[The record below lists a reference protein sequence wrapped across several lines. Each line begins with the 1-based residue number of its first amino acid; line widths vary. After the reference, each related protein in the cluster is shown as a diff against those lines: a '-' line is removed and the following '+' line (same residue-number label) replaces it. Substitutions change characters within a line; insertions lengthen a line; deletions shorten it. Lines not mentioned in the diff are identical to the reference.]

1 MAQAPG
7 NIRRARPLLGT
18 FVEICA
24 GGAAPAI
31 IEAAIEEAFGA
42 IARVHR
48 LMSFHDAASDVSRLN
63 REAAIRET
71 AVDSWTYEVLNAAL
85 DLYCRSSGI
94 FDITTAPALQE
105 LGLLPAG
112 PERPALTSQA
122 KAASSAAIE
131 LLRDNRIRF
140 HRPDI
145 AIDLG
150 GIAKG
155 YAVDRAIDALKR
167 CGIPS
172 ALVNAGG
179 DLAAFGPAPYRIH
192 IRDPRTPSQLLCA
205 VGVDNEALAS
215 SGASFDPI
223 QSPDTGGSAIID
235 PKTQA
240 PVSAIA
246 GVTVRA
252 RTCMTADAL
261 TKIVMIAG
269 EAAGGVLDCYGAEA
283 LVVPVRGSIFCSS
296 GWGALHLAA

>member
-31 IEAAIEEAFGA
+31 IEAAMEEAFGA

-71 AVDSWTYEVLNAAL
+71 VIDRWTYEVLDAAL
-85 DLYCRSSGI
+85 GLYCQSSGI
-94 FDITTAPALQE
+94 FDIATAPALQA

-112 PERPALTSQA
+112 PESPASASKA
-122 KAASSAAIE
+122 KGVSSAAIE
-131 LLRDNRIRF
+131 LLPGNRVRF

-167 CGIPS
+167 CGVPS

-179 DLAAFGPAPYRIH
+179 DLAAFGPEPYRIH
-192 IRDPRTPSQLLCA
+192 IRDPRAPSQLLCA
-205 VGVDNEALAS
+205 VGVDNGALAS
-215 SGASFDPI
+215 SGASFDPLRSLDI
-223 QSPDTGGSAIID
+223 GGSAIID
-235 PKTQA
+235 AKTQA

-252 RTCMTADAL
+252 AACMMADAL
-261 TKIVMIAG
+261 TKVAMIAG
-269 EAAGGVLDCYGAEA
+269 EAAGGVLDHYGAEA
-283 LVVPVRGSIFCSS
+283 LVVSACGSISCSS
-296 GWGALHLAA
+296 GWGALHLEA